1 MGGEGGGR
9 DTQKALVNTLDAQR
23 DPDGWRLFV
32 FGRESLQSLQSQLQA
47 GSQSS
52 NSESPTD
59 RAGPETFTG
68 CDGVKLINAAT

>member
-23 DPDGWRLFV
+23 DRDGWRLFV
-32 FGRESLQSLQSQLQA
+32 FGRESLQFQLQA
-47 GSQSS
+47 GSS

-59 RAGPETFTG
+59 RARLETFSG
-68 CDGVKLINAAT
+68 CDGVKLINTAS

>member
-23 DPDGWRLFV
+23 DRDGWRLFV
-32 FGRESLQSLQSQLQA
+32 FGRESLQFQLQA

-59 RAGPETFTG
+59 RTRPETFTG
-68 CDGVKLINAAT
+68 CDGVKLINTAT